1 MLSQNVKNYIIDKY
15 SFCSED
21 LFNGWEPFCKVQRLY
36 LTLLLLLFFALP
48 LTVCAK
54 SPEENRAAFPV
65 VLMYH
70 DIKIEPLNTFDVT
83 RDDFSAQLDWL
94 REKGYRTLS
103 MDEFVFGVKKQSFPE
118 KSVLITFDDGYEGI
132 YLHAAPELRKR
143 NMHATF
149 FIITE
154 TINKALE
161 GYPYISMKQL
171 TELAADPL
179 FSIGSHTMRHPFL
192 SRLSPQEQLEELTR
206 SKTKLENL
214 TGRPVLALAYP
225 YGDYNAS
232 VIAALKESGY
242 LAGFAVNDRGMAN
255 EPARYSIPRIYMG
268 MELGKNNQKLFKKY
282 VKAYKKMPKEAFAER
297 FNVIQ

>member
-1 MLSQNVKNYIIDKY
+1 MLSQNVKNYMDKH
-15 SFCSED
+15 SFCSEN
-21 LFNGWEPFCKVQRLY
+21 LFKGWNSFWEIQRLY

-48 LTVCAK
+48 LTVSAK
-54 SPEENRAAFPV
+54 APEENRASFPV

-70 DIKIEPLNTFDVT
+70 DIKTKPLNTFDVT

-103 MDEFVFGVKKQSFPE
+103 MEEFVSGIKKQSFPE

-132 YLHAAPELRKR
+132 CLHAAPELRKR

-154 TINKALE
+154 SIDKALE
-161 GYPYISMKQL
+161 GYPYITMQQL

-192 SRLSPQEQLEELTR
+192 TRLSPQEKIEELTR
-206 SKTKLENL
+206 SKIKLETL

-225 YGDYNAS
+225 YGDYDAS

-242 LAGFAVNDRGMAN
+242 LAGFAVNDRGMGNA
-255 EPARYSIPRIYMG
+255 PARYSIPRIYMG

-297 FNVIQ
+297 FAVIQ

>member
-1 MLSQNVKNYIIDKY
+1 MSYITIIR
-15 SFCSED
+15 
-21 LFNGWEPFCKVQRLY
+21 RLHRMV
-36 LTLLLLLFFALP
+36 LLLLFLAMP
-48 LTVCAK
+48 LAVCAK
-54 SPEENRAAFPV
+54 APEENRAAFPV

-70 DIKIEPLNTFDVT
+70 DIKAEPLNTFDVT

-103 MDEFVFGVKKQSFPE
+103 LEDFVSGVKKQSFPE

-132 YLHAAPELRKR
+132 YLYAAPELRKR

-154 TINKALE
+154 TIDKALE
-161 GYPYISMKQL
+161 GYPYITMKQL
-171 TELAADPL
+171 TELAEEPL

-192 SRLSPQEQLEELTR
+192 TKLSLQEQIEELTR
-206 SKTKLENL
+206 SKTNLETL

-225 YGDYNAS
+225 YGDYDAS

-242 LAGFAVNDRGMAN
+242 QAGFAVNDRGMAN

-268 MELGKNNQKLFKKY
+268 MELGRNNQKLFKKY

-297 FNVIQ
+297 FAMIQKK

>member
-1 MLSQNVKNYIIDKY
+1 MSYITIIR
-15 SFCSED
+15 
-21 LFNGWEPFCKVQRLY
+21 RLHRMV
-36 LTLLLLLFFALP
+36 LLLLFLAMP
-48 LTVCAK
+48 LAVCAK
-54 SPEENRAAFPV
+54 APEENRAAFPV

-70 DIKIEPLNTFDVT
+70 DIKAEPLNTFDVT

-103 MDEFVFGVKKQSFPE
+103 LEDFVSGVKKQSFPE

-132 YLHAAPELRKR
+132 YLYAAPELRKR

-154 TINKALE
+154 TIDKALE
-161 GYPYISMKQL
+161 GYPYITMKQL
-171 TELAADPL
+171 TELAEEPL

-192 SRLSPQEQLEELTR
+192 TRLSLQEQIEELTR
-206 SKTKLENL
+206 SKTNLETL

-225 YGDYNAS
+225 YGDYDAS

-242 LAGFAVNDRGMAN
+242 QAGFAVNDRGMAN

-268 MELGKNNQKLFKKY
+268 MELGRNNQKLFKKY

-297 FNVIQ
+297 FAMIQKK

>member
-1 MLSQNVKNYIIDKY
+1 MSYITIIR
-15 SFCSED
+15 
-21 LFNGWEPFCKVQRLY
+21 RLHRMV
-36 LTLLLLLFFALP
+36 LLLLFLAMP
-48 LTVCAK
+48 LAVCAK

-70 DIKIEPLNTFDVT
+70 DIKAEPLNTFDVT

-94 REKGYRTLS
+94 REKGYSTLS
-103 MDEFVFGVKKQSFPE
+103 MEDFVSGVKKQSFPE
-118 KSVLITFDDGYEGI
+118 KSVLITFDDGYKGI
-132 YLHAAPELRKR
+132 YLYAAPELRKR

-154 TINKALE
+154 TIDKALE
-161 GYPYISMKQL
+161 GYPYITMKQL
-171 TELAADPL
+171 TELAEDPL

-192 SRLSPQEQLEELTR
+192 TRLSPQEQIEELTR
-206 SKTKLENL
+206 SKTKLETL

-225 YGDYNAS
+225 YGDYDAS

-268 MELGKNNQKLFKKY
+268 MELGRNNQKLFKKY

-297 FNVIQ
+297 FAMIQKK

>member
-1 MLSQNVKNYIIDKY
+1 MLSQNVKNYIIHKH
-15 SFCSED
+15 SFCSEE
-21 LFNGWEPFCKVQRLY
+21 LFNGWEPFWKVQRLY

-70 DIKIEPLNTFDVT
+70 DIKTEPLNTFDVT

-132 YLHAAPELRKR
+132 CLHAAPELRKR
-143 NMHATF
+143 NMRATF

-192 SRLSPQEQLEELTR
+192 TRLSPQEQLEELTR

-225 YGDYNAS
+225 YGDYDAS

-268 MELGKNNQKLFKKY
+268 MELGKNHQQLFKKY

>member
-1 MLSQNVKNYIIDKY
+1 MLSQNVKNYIIHKH
-15 SFCSED
+15 SFCSEE
-21 LFNGWEPFCKVQRLY
+21 LFNGWEPFWKVQRLY

-70 DIKIEPLNTFDVT
+70 DIKTEPLNTFDVT

-132 YLHAAPELRKR
+132 CLHAAPELRKR
-143 NMHATF
+143 NMRATF

-225 YGDYNAS
+225 YGDYDAS

-268 MELGKNNQKLFKKY
+268 MELGKNHQQLFKKY